1 MSDDQS
7 LPADSE
13 YVQTESVEYFR
24 SLEFIWQN
32 PQWLTNVLL
41 LAVCQ
46 LLPIVGPIVMMGY
59 QFDVA
64 ESLIMSR
71 GTSYAD
77 FDFDNFV
84 HYLLRG
90 LWPFLVAMVVAI
102 VLFIPLFI
110 GGVFAALALSAAA
123 KEPDVALAVIGVGGF
138 VFFAVCILVNFYST
152 AMCLRAGLAEDFM
165 AGFEFA
171 AVHEF
176 VSLMWAEMLLE
187 SLFIMVIWPFLML
200 AGVLMCFIGVYV
212 SVAVMM
218 MAQAHLF
225 YYQLYV
231 IYLARGG
238 TPVRFKGS
246 DVVEIGEAT

>member
-24 SLEFIWQN
+24 SFEYIWEN

-41 LAVCQ
+41 YAVCQ
-46 LLPIVGPIVMMGY
+46 LIPIVGPIVMMGY
-59 QFDVA
+59 QYDVA
-64 ESLIMSR
+64 ESLIRSR
-71 GTSYAD
+71 GTSYTD
-77 FDFDNFV
+77 FDFDKFV

-102 VLFIPLFI
+102 VLMIPLFI
-110 GGVFAALALSAAA
+110 GGMFAVIILPAVI
-123 KEPDVALAVIGVGGF
+123 KEQDAGLAVVGVGGLVLF
-138 VFFAVCILVNFYST
+138 VAFVITNFYST
-152 AMCLRAGLAEDFM
+152 AMCLRAGLAQDFM
-165 AGFEFA
+165 AAFEFG
-171 AVHEF
+171 AVQEF
-176 VSLMWAEMLLE
+176 VSLMWLEMLLE
-187 SLFIMVIWPFLML
+187 SLFLMIAGPILFL
-200 AGVLMCFIGVYV
+200 AGFIVCFIGVYI
-212 SVAVMM
+212 SAAILM

-238 TPVRFKGS
+238 TPVRFKES
-246 DVVEIGEAT
+246 DHIDVTEAV